1 MDMEKLK
8 KYNLAFFFDLGGS
21 LKTWNDFG
29 MLTRE
34 IAIYN
39 LLAKKFGKI
48 YFLTYGDK
56 TEFEYKNLLAKNII
70 VLPKKISLPNTHFFN
85 LVYEFLMPFCYFG
98 KIRNCRFY
106 KTNQNFGSIAP
117 AISKILHPKS
127 KLIVRSGYIASLNA
141 ELYDSPWYIKLYLW
155 TAENLSYRF
164 CDKAL
169 IPTKQNYDIL
179 AKKYPVLKKKL
190 LEMNNFIDTDL
201 FRKKDIEKKYDI
213 IYVARLDKDKNH
225 ILLLEAAKNLD
236 LKILFVGQGTEKGT
250 LEKFA
255 RENDLN
261 VEFVSRVPN
270 NELPEYY
277 NKSRMCVFPS
287 LHEGNPKTLLEA
299 MSCQLPVIGLDVLG
313 VQNIIRHRG
322 NGWLSKPDAKE
333 LRVAIQDLLQDPELC
348 ERMGKAARAY
358 IEENFSLK
366 KLLLKEID
374 VYEESIA

>member
-1 MDMEKLK
+1 VEKLK

-21 LKTWNDFG
+21 LKTWDDFG

-39 LLAKKFGKI
+39 LLADKFGKI
-48 YFLTYGDK
+48 YFLSYGDK

-70 VLPKKISLPNTHFFN
+70 LLPRKINLPNTHFFD
-85 LVYEFLMPFCYFG
+85 LIYEFLMPFGYFSQI
-98 KIRNCRFY
+98 KNCRFL

-117 AISKILHPKS
+117 AISKIWHPKS

-141 ELYDSPWYIKLYLW
+141 RLYDSPWYIKLYLW
-155 TAENLSYRF
+155 AAENISYRF

-169 IPTKQNYDIL
+169 IPTKQNCDIL
-179 AKKYPVLKKKL
+179 VKKYPFLKKKL
-190 LEMNNFIDTDL
+190 SEMNNFIDTDL
-201 FRKKDIEKKYDI
+201 FRKNNIEKKYDI

-225 ILLLEAAKNLD
+225 ILLLEAAKNSD
-236 LKILFVGQGTEKGT
+236 LKILFVGQGPEKEN

-255 RENDLN
+255 KENGLD
-261 VEFVSRVPN
+261 VKFIDRVPN

-313 VQNIIRHRG
+313 VQNIIRHLD
-322 NGWLSKPDAKE
+322 NGWLLKPDTKDLQAT
-333 LRVAIQDLLQDPELC
+333 IQKLLQDPELC

-366 KLLLKEID
+366 KLFLRETG
-374 VYEESIA
+374 VYEDLI

>member
-21 LKTWNDFG
+21 LKTWDDFG
-29 MLTRE
+29 MLARE
-34 IAIYN
+34 IALYN
-39 LLAKKFGKI
+39 LLAEKFGKI
-48 YFLTYGDK
+48 YFLTYGNK
-56 TEFEYKNLLAKNII
+56 TESEYKNLLAKNII
-70 VLPKKISLPNTHFFN
+70 ILPKKINLPNTNFFN
-85 LVYEFLMPFCYFG
+85 LVYEFLMPLCYLS

-117 AISKILHPKS
+117 AISRILHPQN

-141 ELYDSPWYIKLYLW
+141 ELYNSPWYIKLYLW
-155 TAENLSYRF
+155 TAENISYYF

-179 AKKYPVLKKKL
+179 TKKYPVLKKKL

-201 FRKKDIEKKYDI
+201 FQKKIFAPVYDV

-225 ILLLEAAKNLD
+225 VLLLEAARNLD
-236 LKILFVGQGTEKGT
+236 LKILFVGQGPEKEN

-255 RENDLN
+255 EEKDLK
-261 VEFVSRVPN
+261 VKFIARVPN

-277 NKSRMCVFPS
+277 NKSRICVFPS

-299 MSCQLPVIGLDVLG
+299 MSCKLPVIGLDVLG
-313 VQNIIRHRG
+313 VRNIIRHLD
-322 NGWLSKPDAKE
+322 NGWLLKPDVKE
-333 LRVAIQDLLQDPELC
+333 LRGAIQALLQDPELC
-348 ERMGKAARAY
+348 ERMGKAARTY
-358 IEENFSLK
+358 IEKNFSLK
-366 KLLLKEID
+366 KLLLKETS
-374 VYEESIA
+374 VYEELIS

>member
-21 LKTWNDFG
+21 LKTWDDFG

-39 LLAKKFGKI
+39 LLAEKFGKI

-70 VLPKKISLPNTHFFN
+70 VLPKKISLPNTNFFN
-85 LVYEFLMPFCYFG
+85 LVYEFLISFCYFG
-98 KIRNCRFY
+98 KIKNCRFY

-141 ELYDSPWYIKLYLW
+141 ELYNSPWYIKLYLRA
-155 TAENLSYRF
+155 AENLSYRF

-179 AKKYPVLKKKL
+179 VKKYPVLKKKL
-190 LEMNNFIDTDL
+190 SEMNNFIDTDL
-201 FRKKDIEKKYDI
+201 FRTKDIEKKYDI

-225 ILLLEAAKNLD
+225 ILLLEATNNLD
-236 LKILFVGQGTEKGT
+236 LRILFVGQGPEKEN
-250 LEKFA
+250 LEKFVK
-255 RENDLN
+255 ENDLD

-270 NELPEYY
+270 NDLPEYY

-313 VQNIIRHRG
+313 VQNIIRHQE
-322 NGWLSKPDAKE
+322 NGWLSKPDVKE
-333 LRVAIQDLLQDPELC
+333 LQAAIQALLHDPELC

-366 KLLLKEID
+366 KLILKEID
-374 VYEESIA
+374 VYEELI